1 MRDWAVEQDAWEAE
15 KRRARVATIGDVERV
30 ALEIATDNDDAA
42 HRGIDLLRADFEAMA
57 ERHKDVTEGRIAR
70 FGSDLARAM
79 SVLSRVM
86 DPEAWEQRSDLQLGV
101 VANDLEIVKVRSLV
115 DHERRFAALEA
126 RVAELEGRS

>member
-1 MRDWAVEQDAWEAE
+1 MSDRHGWEDDVRPARYRHADTVTYEQAEEIVAAATESVVAAVDALRDA
-15 KRRARVATIGDVERV
+15 
-30 ALEIATDNDDAA
+30 
-42 HRGIDLLRADFEAMA
+42 A